1 MCKTRKKKKRKE
13 SIDRQNR
20 REQKKMKEEKKKR
33 EAIETKTTV
42 ALTIAIKNQEC
53 NDEYFR
59 KQR

>member
-1 MCKTRKKKKRKE
+1 MCKTRKE

-20 REQKKMKEEKKKR
+20 REQKKMKEEKKER